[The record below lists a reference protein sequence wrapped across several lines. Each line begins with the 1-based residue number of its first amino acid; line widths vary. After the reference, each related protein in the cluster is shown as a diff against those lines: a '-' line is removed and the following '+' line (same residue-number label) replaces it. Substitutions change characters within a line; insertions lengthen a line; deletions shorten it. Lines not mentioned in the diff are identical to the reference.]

1 MRNLF
6 RLDKLKLC
14 EIVNNVFYLNEII
27 EEKVARMTKKTY
39 LTVKEACELIRVS
52 RVTLHRMIKRGLVPS
67 YKIGGKRLFNQKE
80 LIQWVK
86 SQREEKTI
94 GVNSMKGA

>member
-1 MRNLF
+1 
-6 RLDKLKLC
+6 
-14 EIVNNVFYLNEII
+14 
-27 EEKVARMTKKTY
+27 MTKKSY

-86 SQREEKTI
+86 SQREERAI
-94 GVNSMKGA
+94 GTNSEKGA